1 METEALKE
9 QTLTT
14 EASLMGAFEI
24 TSPGLITLKQVPLP
38 LPAADEVRIK
48 MEGCGLCASN
58 LPVWEGR
65 EWFTYPVEPGK
76 PGHEGWGVIDALG
89 SDVRGYSVGDRVAA
103 ITYNAFAEYD
113 ITKASNLIKLPA
125 ELDGVPFPAEPLGCA
140 MNIFERSD
148 IRAGQTVAIVGIGFL
163 GAMLVQLA
171 HKAGA
176 RVIALSRKK
185 SALELAERL
194 GADEVIPLDDH
205 WQIIEK
211 VKQLTG
217 ESFCERVIEA
227 TGKQWPLDLAAELTG
242 IRGKLIIAGYH
253 QDGMRQV
260 NMQLWNWRGMDVI
273 NAHERDPE
281 EYLKGMRNAVE
292 AVRDGRLEPQQLF
305 THVFPAAELQQA
317 FELHQQNPEG
327 FIKALITFNLKVNER
342 NINSQ

>member
-1 METEALKE
+1 MEKTLEEINTIPTETPLMNAL
-9 QTLTT
+9 
-14 EASLMGAFEI
+14 EI
-24 TSPGLITLKQVPLP
+24 TAPKTVTVKQVPLP
-38 LPAADEVRIK
+38 EPADDEVRIK
-48 MEGCGLCASN
+48 LEGCGLCASN

-65 EWFTYPVEPGK
+65 EWFNYPIQAGN
-76 PGHEGWGVIDALG
+76 PGHEGWGRIDALG
-89 SDVRGYSVGDRVAA
+89 KDVTGYSKGERVAA
-103 ITYNAFAEYD
+103 ITYNAFAAYD

-171 HKAGA
+171 HHAGA

-185 SALELAERL
+185 SALDLAKEL
-194 GADEVIPLDDH
+194 GADEVIAMDDH
-205 WQIIEK
+205 YQIIEQ

-217 ESFCERVIEA
+217 ENFCERVIEA

-281 EYLKGMRNAVE
+281 EYLKGMRNAVQ
-292 AVRDGRLEPQQLF
+292 AVIDGRLKPQQLF
-305 THVFPAAELQQA
+305 THVFPAEDLQQA
-317 FELHQQNPEG
+317 FEKHQENPEG
-327 FIKALITFNLKVNER
+327 FIKALITFKDE
-342 NINSQ
+342 

>member
-1 METEALKE
+1 MEIEVEERNTIRTEAGVMDAL
-9 QTLTT
+9 
-14 EASLMGAFEI
+14 EI
-24 TSPGLITLKQVPLP
+24 TAPKTVTIKQVPLP
-38 LPAADEVRIK
+38 QPADDEVRIK

-65 EWFTYPVEPGK
+65 EWFNYPIQPGN
-76 PGHEGWGVIDALG
+76 PGHEGWGRIDALG
-89 SDVRGYSVGDRVAA
+89 KDVTGFSKGDRVAA
-103 ITYNAFAEYD
+103 ITYNAFAAYD
-113 ITKASNLIKLPA
+113 ITKASNLIRLPA
-125 ELDGVPFPAEPLGCA
+125 ALDGMPFPGEPLGCA

-171 HKAGA
+171 HHAGA
-176 RVIALSRKK
+176 KVIALSRKK
-185 SALELAERL
+185 SALDLAAQL
-194 GADEVIPLDDH
+194 GADEVIPMDDH

-211 VKQLTG
+211 VKQLTN
-217 ESFCERVIEA
+217 ENLCERVIEA

-281 EYLKGMRNAVE
+281 EYLKGMRNAVD
-292 AVRDGRLEPQQLF
+292 AVIEGRLNPQQLF
-305 THVFPAAELQQA
+305 THVFAAENLQQA
-317 FELHQQNPEG
+317 FELHKENPEG
-327 FIKALITFNLKVNER
+327 FMKALITFKD
-342 NINSQ
+342 